1 MSQNNENDQ
10 DTPQADTAKDL
21 VGDILRKERITR
33 RITVD
38 TIAKDLKLNVKYIK
52 SLESNEYDQLPADPY
67 VRVYLKSL
75 AKYLSLDSDAI
86 LKQFY
91 QERGLTP
98 ETQADEK
105 DTKITISMQH
115 KEETRSPMIAVAVVV
130 IALLALLSIIAKKQ
144 GWIANPATKTETTAA
159 LEDDEFAE
167 SDAVNDTTMVDSLI
181 PAPPPI
187 PADTDAVAN
196 DSSSVMAD
204 SDTTKKMTLRFDVIK
219 DSVWVQVYS
228 DGQSWKNVVNK
239 RNSRQFSAN
248 DSFNIH
254 VGNNELIKYTLNGK
268 LFRMR
273 GTGVMVFKLDQTGK
287 PTVWTLSK
295 WNTTFKN
302 RM

>member
-1 MSQNNENDQ
+1 MSQNSENDQ
-10 DTPQADTAKDL
+10 DTPQTDAARDL

-91 QERGLTP
+91 QERGLTSDTP
-98 ETQADEK
+98 HDDK
-105 DTKITISMQH
+105 DKKIKISMQH
-115 KEETRSPMIAVAVVV
+115 KEESHSPMIAVAIVI
-130 IALLALLSIIAKKQ
+130 IALLALLSMIAKKQ
-144 GWIANPATKTETTAA
+144 GWIANPTINTLTTPAPD
-159 LEDDEFAE
+159 DDEFSS
-167 SDAVNDTTMVDSLI
+167 SDALNGTTMVDSLI

-187 PADTDAVAN
+187 PADTDAVVS
-196 DSSSVMAD
+196 DSSNAVANA
-204 SDTTKKMTLRFDVIK
+204 DTTKKLSLRFDIIK

-228 DGQSWKNVVNK
+228 DGQSWKNVVTK
-239 RNSRQFSAN
+239 RKNRHFSAN

-268 LFRMR
+268 RFRMR
-273 GTGVMVFKLDQTGK
+273 GTGVMVFKIDHTGK

-295 WNTTFKN
+295 WNSIFKN